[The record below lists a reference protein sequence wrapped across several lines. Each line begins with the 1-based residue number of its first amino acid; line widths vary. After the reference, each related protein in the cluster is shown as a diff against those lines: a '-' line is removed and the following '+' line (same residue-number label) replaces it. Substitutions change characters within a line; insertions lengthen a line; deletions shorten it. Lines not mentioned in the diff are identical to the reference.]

1 VRNALAAAELA
12 LATLL
17 LIAAGLLGET
27 VIRLQRVPLGF
38 RPQGVLTF
46 QVAPPSSTYTADQA
60 MLLYR
65 RMLAAL
71 HELPGVRAA
80 GMSSGVPF
88 GNGAYTRT
96 PTAGLHPTA
105 VPPDTAVPIDW
116 RVISPGYFQ
125 TMGMTLVRGRDFDER
140 DDRSAPSTAVVSQA
154 AAQQFWGRNDPI
166 GRVIRIVAS
175 SRDFTII
182 GVVTDVRNSALNQES
197 PSMYFSINARSWP
210 TMDVVLRTA
219 AAAESLLPAV
229 RRKMRE
235 IDPDLP
241 IAHVRTMDEWVAA
254 SAAQPRLNA
263 MLIAV
268 FAGSA
273 LLLAAVGIYGVIAYS
288 VAQRTREIGLRIALG
303 AKPNGVLGLVVR
315 EGMTVGAVGIAAGVV
330 CGLLL
335 GRVLSS
341 LVFGVD
347 VRDPATYAAVAIV
360 LNLVALAASA
370 IPARRAASVDPMIAL
385 RD

>member
-1 VRNALAAAELA
+1 
-12 LATLL
+12 
-17 LIAAGLLGET
+17 
-27 VIRLQRVPLGF
+27 
-38 RPQGVLTF
+38 
-46 QVAPPSSTYTADQA
+46 
-60 MLLYR
+60 
-65 RMLAAL
+65 
-71 HELPGVRAA
+71 
-80 GMSSGVPF
+80 
-88 GNGAYTRT
+88 
-96 PTAGLHPTA
+96 
-105 VPPDTAVPIDW
+105 
-116 RVISPGYFQ
+116 
-125 TMGMTLVRGRDFDER
+125 
-140 DDRSAPSTAVVSQA
+140 
-154 AAQQFWGRNDPI
+154 
-166 GRVIRIVAS
+166 
-175 SRDFTII
+175 
-182 GVVTDVRNSALNQES
+182 
-197 PSMYFSINARSWP
+197 
-210 TMDVVLRTA
+210 
-219 AAAESLLPAV
+219 
-229 RRKMRE
+229 
-235 IDPDLP
+235 
-241 IAHVRTMDEWVAA
+241 MDEWVAA